1 MRVLVTGGTGYVG
14 RFIVEAMLREG
25 FEVIVAGRQPPRSD
39 LFSAPVAFRPLD
51 LDPDTDQT
59 ALLEGVDWMVHCAFD
74 HVAGKYRGG
83 EGDDPTRFIRLNRE
97 GSIALFEAAK
107 AQVVR
112 RALFLSS
119 RAVYGPQGR
128 PTVLTEET
136 PAKPDTLYGQVKL
149 DVERALSD
157 LASEDFVATSL
168 RVTGVYGAHCAGAD
182 HKWQRLFADFLAG
195 RSIAPRIATEV
206 HGDDVAQ
213 AALLLPSIC
222 RTSFSTNA
230 IYSLAWPRCSMFQSN
245 CRRPAI
251 RQAWMSWIARQSRGL
266 DGGRVVWQS
275 SIPFFRTFCGSSE
288 PAVPCQASSAFFS
301 FSAQSLPAS
310 PPQRSQAT

>member
-14 RFIVEAMLREG
+14 RFIAEAMLRES
-25 FEVIVAGRQPPRSD
+25 FEVIVAGRRPPRSD
-39 LFSAPVAFRPLD
+39 LFTTPVAFRPLD

-59 ALLEGVDWMVHCAFD
+59 ALLEGVDWLVHGAFD

-83 EGDDPTRFIRLNRE
+83 EGDDPARFIRLNRE

-107 AQVVR
+107 AHGLP

-157 LASEDFVATSL
+157 LASEDFVAASL
-168 RVTGVYGAHCAGAD
+168 RVTGVYGAHRAGGD

-195 RSIAPRIATEV
+195 RNIAPRIATEV
-206 HGDDVAQ
+206 HGGDVAQ
-213 AALLLPSIC
+213 AALLLLRHETAGSV
-222 RTSFSTNA
+222 A
-230 IYSLAWPRCSMFQSN
+230 
-245 CRRPAI
+245 
-251 RQAWMSWIARQSRGL
+251 G
-266 DGGRVVWQS
+266 
-275 SIPFFRTFCGSSE
+275 RTFNVSDILLDQRDLLARVASLLDVPVQLPPPGDSASVDVMDCTAIQGLGWRPGGFE
-288 PAVPCQASSAFFS
+288 KLYAV
-301 FSAQSLPAS
+301 LPDLV
-310 PPQRSQAT
+310 RTL

>member
-213 AALLLPSIC
+213 AALLLLRHETAGSV
-222 RTSFSTNA
+222 A
-230 IYSLAWPRCSMFQSN
+230 
-245 CRRPAI
+245 
-251 RQAWMSWIARQSRGL
+251 G
-266 DGGRVVWQS
+266 
-275 SIPFFRTFCGSSE
+275 RTFNMADILLDQRDLLARVASLLD
-288 PAVPCQASSAFFS
+288 VPIQ
-301 FSAQSLPAS
+301 LPPPGDPAS
-310 PPQRSQAT
+310 VDVMDCAAIKGLGWRPGGLAKLNTVLPDLLRKL

>member
-39 LFSAPVAFRPLD
+39 LFSEPVAFRPLD

-59 ALLEGVDWMVHCAFD
+59 ALLKGIDWLVHGAFD

-83 EGDDPTRFIRLNRE
+83 EGDDPARFIRLNRE

-107 AQVVR
+107 AHGVR

-136 PAKPDTLYGQVKL
+136 PAKPDTLYGHVKL

-168 RVTGVYGAHCAGAD
+168 RVTGVYGAHRAGAD
-182 HKWQRLFADFLAG
+182 HKWQRLFADFVAG

-213 AALLLPSIC
+213 AALLLLRHESAGSVAG
-222 RTSFSTNA
+222 RSFNVSNIFLDQHDLLARVAALLDRA
-230 IYSLAWPRCSMFQSN
+230 I
-245 CRRPAI
+245 
-251 RQAWMSWIARQSRGL
+251 
-266 DGGRVVWQS
+266 
-275 SIPFFRTFCGSSE
+275 E
-288 PAVPCQASSAFFS
+288 PPPPGD
-301 FSAQSLPAS
+301 PAS
-310 PPQRSQAT
+310 VDVMDCTAIQGLGWRPGGFEKLDAVLPDLVRTL